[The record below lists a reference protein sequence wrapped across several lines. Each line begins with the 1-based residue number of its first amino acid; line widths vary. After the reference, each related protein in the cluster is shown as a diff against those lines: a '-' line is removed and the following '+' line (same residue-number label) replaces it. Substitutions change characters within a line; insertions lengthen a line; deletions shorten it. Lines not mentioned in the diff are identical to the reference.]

1 MLVVNGKRDGWRL
14 FKVLDRPTPF
24 FTLQMPKTA
33 PYTLAKTHPH
43 IAKYVMSSAFRKVVT
58 RKERRYI
65 AFRCLQC
72 RKPFRERV
80 HELVRQGRAACDS
93 CFASQGSCVEEM
105 VVEHT
110 EAVMTRLQR
119 QGVVRCFQVT
129 RNQKLTKAEVA
140 SVVVPRRGDDGSVS
154 ASLLLR
160 WNVTVT
166 AKVGTADDG
175 SAGIQTQLLHIE
187 VVDDNN
193 NAMMTMMIKDAVVK
207 AAVASAYGARFK
219 KVGLLRVVKPD
230 ASPPPRRR
238 HHQAMLSE
246 VEAFVM
252 REFAATAA
260 AAAPAVGG

>member
-1 MLVVNGKRDGWRL
+1 MLVVNGQRGGWRL
-14 FKVLDRPTPF
+14 FKILDRPTPF

-33 PYTLAKTHPH
+33 PCTLAKTHPH

-80 HELVRQGRAACDS
+80 HKLVRQGRAACDS

-105 VVEHT
+105 VVQHT

-129 RNQKLTKAEVA
+129 RNQKLTKAEMA
-140 SVVVPRRGDDGSVS
+140 SVVVVPLRGDDGVS
-154 ASLLLR
+154 ASLLR

-193 NAMMTMMIKDAVVK
+193 AMMTMIKDAVVK
-207 AAVASAYGARFK
+207 AAVTSAYGARFK

-230 ASPPPRRR
+230 APPPRHRD
-238 HHQAMLSE
+238 MLSE
-246 VEAFVM
+246 VEAFVR
-252 REFAATAA
+252 REFVATV
-260 AAAPAVGG
+260 APPDVGGG